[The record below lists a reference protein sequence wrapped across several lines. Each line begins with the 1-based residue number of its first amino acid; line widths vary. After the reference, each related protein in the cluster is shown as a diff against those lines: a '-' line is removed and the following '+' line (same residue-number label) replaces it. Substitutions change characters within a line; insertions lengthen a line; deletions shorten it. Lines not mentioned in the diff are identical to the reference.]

1 MSRNNSEQDHAAPSI
16 VRTAE
21 LNSFWPAL
29 VAVNT
34 YEISRIG
41 NQQFDDAR
49 ALQTWLSIFDH
60 KNRATARHYRTQVG
74 KFMLFLRLV
83 HPDWD
88 PSYCLKL
95 ATEQDVAAFEMA
107 LSHKAPATGPRGS
120 QANYRL
126 TQAQLE
132 AEGLSSQPFAK
143 SLAKSS
149 ISQALSVLNAMY
161 EFLRQPNGAMTEPYV
176 TINPVKR
183 VRKSAT
189 RNVAQTDRHI
199 PLDGVQAMHACIL
212 SVIEHA
218 RASGDQTAVQRY
230 ERKLWI
236 FALLF
241 GLWGRREEISKLSM
255 GDFVQQHDG
264 AWRANLSRK
273 GGKEESLPVAGWVM
287 DSLRRYRT
295 SLGLP
300 RAWAPNDG
308 SPAIG
313 RIRSRPEPALRTSL
327 AASLAPLDAHQH
339 ITDQVLYLEVKSLAN
354 ETADEVALGMLLPD
368 IEPERREMLVERLRR
383 CSPHWFRHTGPTI
396 AINNG
401 SMTIEHAS
409 KMLGHSNLATTSQ
422 MYYHAD
428 DGKTRS
434 GLDSLGS
441 LLTQA

>member
-1 MSRNNSEQDHAAPSI
+1 MTQL
-16 VRTAE
+16 TAFSSPYTLATPRPLLDPE
-21 LNSFWPAL
+21 NLL
-29 VAVNT
+29 
-34 YEISRIG
+34 
-41 NQQFDDAR
+41 FDDAR

-88 PSYCLKL
+88 SARCLKL
-95 ATEQDVAAFEMA
+95 ATEQDVASFEMT
-107 LSHKAPATGPRGS
+107 LSHKAPATGPRS
-120 QANYRL
+120 NQANYRL
-126 TQAQLE
+126 TQSQLDG
-132 AEGLSSQPFAK
+132 EGLSSQPFAK
-143 SLAKSS
+143 PLAKSS
-149 ISQALSVLNAMY
+149 INQALSVLNAMY

-183 VRKSAT
+183 VRKSAN
-189 RNVAQTDRHI
+189 RNVKQTDRHI
-199 PLDGVQAMHACIL
+199 PLDGVQAMYACML
-212 SVIEHA
+212 SVIA
-218 RASGDQTAVQRY
+218 RASAVGDAATVQRY

-264 AWRANLSRK
+264 GWRANLFRK
-273 GGKEESLPVAGWVM
+273 GAKEESLPVASWVM
-287 DSLRRYRT
+287 DSLRRYRA
-295 SLGLP
+295 SLGMP

-308 SPAIG
+308 TPAIG
-313 RIRSRPEPALRTSL
+313 RIRLRAETSPKT
-327 AASLAPLDAHQH
+327 PLSAHLGPLSEHHH
-339 ITDQVLYLEVKSLAN
+339 ISDQVLYLEVKSLAG
-354 ETADEVALGMLLPD
+354 ETADELATSMLLPD
-368 IEPERREMLVERLRR
+368 ITQERREMLVERLRR

-409 KMLGHSNLATTSQ
+409 KMLGHSDLATTSQ

-428 DGKTRS
+428 DEKTRS
-434 GLDSLGS
+434 GLDSLGG
-441 LLTQA
+441 LLMPG

>member
-1 MSRNNSEQDHAAPSI
+1 MTQLTPLFNSSVRSAAVASPWSALG
-16 VRTAE
+16 TASTQANG
-21 LNSFWPAL
+21 LS
-29 VAVNT
+29 
-34 YEISRIG
+34 G
-41 NQQFDDAR
+41 NRPFDDAR
-49 ALQTWLSIFDH
+49 ALQTWLNIFDH

-88 PSYCLKL
+88 RARHLKL
-95 ATEQDVAAFEMA
+95 ATEQDVAGFEMA
-107 LSHKAPATGPRGS
+107 LSHKAPATGPRSS

-126 TQAQLE
+126 TQAQLD
-132 AEGLSSQPFAK
+132 AEDLSSQPFAK
-143 SLAKSS
+143 PLAKSS
-149 ISQALSVLNAMY
+149 INQALSVLNAMY

-189 RNVAQTDRHI
+189 RNATQTDRYI
-199 PLDGVQAMHACIL
+199 PLDGVRAMHACML
-212 SVIEHA
+212 SVIE
-218 RASGDQTAVQRY
+218 RATAAGDAHTVQRY

-236 FALLF
+236 FTLLF

-273 GGKEESLPVAGWVM
+273 GGKEESLPVASWVM

-300 RAWAPNDG
+300 RAWTPNDKTT
-308 SPAIG
+308 AIG
-313 RIRSRPEPALRTSL
+313 RIRLRSERTQQT
-327 AASLAPLDAHQH
+327 PLNARVVPLNGHQH
-339 ITDQVLYLEVKSLAN
+339 ISDQVLYLEVKSLAN
-354 ETADEVALGMLLPD
+354 ETADELATAMLLPD
-368 IEPERREMLVERLRR
+368 ITAERREMLVERLRR

-401 SMTIEHAS
+401 SMSIEHAS
-409 KMLGHSNLATTSQ
+409 KMLGHSELATTSQ

-441 LLTQA
+441 LLVSP